1 MRKLISIIALCF
13 SFTSISALAHDGVVH
28 DAVDS
33 KTASKNAKHVISE
46 IIKMKK
52 LNGSWAGIDAVS
64 AEKKMGKKNEEWVVT
79 FNNENIENNDEQTI
93 YIFLTLDGHYI
104 AANYTGS

>member
-1 MRKLISIIALCF
+1 MSKLLSIMTLCL
-13 SFTSISALAHDGVVH
+13 SFISISAQAHDGVVH

-33 KTASKNAKHVISE
+33 QTAQTNAKFVISE

-52 LNGSWAGIDAVS
+52 LNGSWAGIDAAS
-64 AEKKMGKKNEEWVVT
+64 AQKKMGKKNEEWVVT
-79 FNNENIENNDEQTI
+79 FNNKKIENNDEQTI